1 MNPHSPALAR
11 AAPFGAFIVALALR
25 GALQDAT
32 YLDGRWL
39 YLLQLIGAVA
49 LLLLFTGCYDELR
62 RPVSPKAALVSC
74 FVGLVVFWIWIRAT
88 LPWMSIG
95 TSAASFEPIDVQGGL
110 RCDLICMRLAGA
122 VVIVPVMEELFWRSF
137 LMRWIDRRDFL
148 ALPPGRSSFSALLVS
163 SGAFA
168 LAHQLWLA
176 GLIAGL
182 SYGWIYRRT
191 ANLWLSIL
199 AHAATNLMLGLWVID
214 QRAWSF
220 W

>member
-1 MNPHSPALAR
+1 MNSTSPALAR

-25 GALQDAT
+25 SALQDAP

-49 LLLLFTGCYDELR
+49 LLLLFTRCYNELR
-62 RPVSPKAALVSC
+62 RPVSTKAALVSC
-74 FVGLVVFWIWIRAT
+74 FVGLVVFWMWIHAT
-88 LPWMSIG
+88 LPWMSVG
-95 TSAASFEPIDVQGGL
+95 TTAATFEPIDAQGGL
-110 RCDLICMRLAGA
+110 RWDLIGMRLAGA
-122 VVIVPVMEELFWRSF
+122 VLIVPVMEELFWRSF

-148 ALPPGRSSFSALLVS
+148 ALPPGRSSLSALLVS
-163 SGAFA
+163 SVAFA

-199 AHAATNLMLGLWVID
+199 AHASTNLLLGLWVID

>member
-110 RCDLICMRLAGA
+110 RWDLIGMRLAGA